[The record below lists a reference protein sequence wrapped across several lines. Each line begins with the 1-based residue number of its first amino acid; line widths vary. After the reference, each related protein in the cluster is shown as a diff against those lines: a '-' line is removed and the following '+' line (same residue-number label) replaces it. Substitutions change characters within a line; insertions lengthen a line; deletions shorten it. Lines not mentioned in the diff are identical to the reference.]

1 MENKDFLN
9 GWREENGINGAKH
22 YAGGCEGDA
31 TADAIREYMLAE
43 ERKRTAVENSA
54 TENTEVTNIELE
66 SAELESGEDL
76 TQ

>member
-43 ERKRTAVENSA
+43 ERKRTALENSKPEL
-54 TENTEVTNIELE
+54 ENTGEAAEVEV
-66 SAELESGEDL
+66 AEIDGEDL

>member
-9 GWREENGINGAKH
+9 GWREENGIGAKKH

-43 ERKRTAVENSA
+43 ERKRTAVENA
-54 TENTEVTNIELE
+54 KPELENTDETAEVEV
-66 SAELESGEDL
+66 AEIDGEDL

>member
-43 ERKRTAVENSA
+43 RKRTAVEKA
-54 TENTEVTNIELE
+54 KPELENTDETAEVEV
-66 SAELESGEDL
+66 AEIGGEDL